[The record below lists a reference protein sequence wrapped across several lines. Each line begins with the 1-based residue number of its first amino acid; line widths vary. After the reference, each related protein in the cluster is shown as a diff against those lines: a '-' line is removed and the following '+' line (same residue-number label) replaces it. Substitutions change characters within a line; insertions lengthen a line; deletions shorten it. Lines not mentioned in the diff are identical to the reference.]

1 MVLTFLATEGD
12 EKENVAFL
20 FLFSLRSRNFIL
32 FFISFFAFHVIKINL
47 THEKLAN
54 HVCFCL
60 KLNNGF
66 DFFLPTEGD
75 GERMA
80 WLCSFCIL
88 VNFFL
93 LCELARGEEAEIYC
107 LNYKFAR
114 EHLGL

>member
-1 MVLTFLATEGD
+1 MSFPQFMQFDTNQCVV
-12 EKENVAFL
+12 N
-20 FLFSLRSRNFIL
+20 LRT
-32 FFISFFAFHVIKINL
+32 IN
-47 THEKLAN
+47 KA
-54 HVCFCL
+54 CFCL